1 MRGLIVDNFA
11 GGGGASTGMAWALG
25 RSVDIAINHDQDAIA
40 MHSANHPETLH
51 YCESVFDVDPV
62 QATAGKPVALAW
74 FSPDCKHFSKA
85 KGTKP
90 VNKEI
95 RGLAWVTIRW
105 AMKVRPRVIMFE
117 NVEEFKTWGP
127 LIQCPV
133 TDAMH
138 PCPERKGETFN
149 AFVSMLSTGVDAD
162 HPALTE
168 CVETLGLLDS
178 AKLIKG
184 LGYKVEF
191 RELRACD
198 YGAPTIR
205 KRLFMIARCDG
216 QPIVWPQPTHGAPD
230 SEAVKSGK
238 LLPWRT
244 AAECIDW
251 SLPCKSI
258 FGRKKPLAENTLRR
272 IAKGIQRF
280 VIDAK
285 EPFIVPNDVQ
295 LAPFITEHAN
305 ASSQRNMPVNEPLRT
320 ICAQVKGG
328 HFAVVQPVLE
338 KVNDNIPTFTEWF
351 AKTKNFGGS
360 YEEYVS
366 LYGDDQLT
374 DPVLTAANICK
385 HYGGNYTGPGD
396 DLNNPLPTVTTV
408 DHNALITSHMIKLR
422 GTNIGFPM
430 DEPAHTITA
439 GGLHLG
445 EVRAFF
451 IKYYGNEQDGVACNE
466 PLHTITTNDRFGL
479 VMIKGEP
486 YQIIDIGMR
495 MLEPHELFACQG
507 FNPEY
512 IINNYNGKSS
522 KKQQV
527 ARVGNSVP
535 PQFAEALTRANLPEL
550 CTQTAEAA

>member
-25 RSVDIAINHDQDAIA
+25 RGVDIAINHDQDAIA

-62 QATAGKPVALAW
+62 QATSGKPVALAW

-105 AMKVRPRVIMFE
+105 AMKVRPRVIMLE

-138 PCPERKGETFN
+138 PCQERKGETFN

-205 KRLFMIARCDG
+205 KRLFMVARCDG
-216 QPIVWPQPTHGAPD
+216 QPIVWPEPTHSAPD

-285 EPFIVPNDVQ
+285 EPFM
-295 LAPFITEHAN
+295 AP
-305 ASSQRNMPVNEPLRT
+305 S
-320 ICAQVKGG
+320 
-328 HFAVVQPVLE
+328 
-338 KVNDNIPTFTEWF
+338 
-351 AKTKNFGGS
+351 
-360 YEEYVS
+360 
-366 LYGDDQLT
+366 
-374 DPVLTAANICK
+374 
-385 HYGGNYTGPGD
+385 
-396 DLNNPLPTVTTV
+396 
-408 DHNALITSHMIKLR
+408 
-422 GTNIGFPM
+422 
-430 DEPAHTITA
+430 
-439 GGLHLG
+439 
-445 EVRAFF
+445 
-451 IKYYGNEQDGVACNE
+451 
-466 PLHTITTNDRFGL
+466 
-479 VMIKGEP
+479 
-486 YQIIDIGMR
+486 
-495 MLEPHELFACQG
+495 
-507 FNPEY
+507 
-512 IINNYNGKSS
+512 
-522 KKQQV
+522 
-527 ARVGNSVP
+527 
-535 PQFAEALTRANLPEL
+535 
-550 CTQTAEAA
+550 